1 MVDGVLG
8 NQLVKTNQENSK
20 MNKIKISENR
30 SIGENEPPFII
41 AEIGNN
47 HNGSLNNALELIK
60 TANDIGVDAVK
71 FQVKNIEKSFSQELL
86 DSPYVTENSFGK
98 TYREHKQALEFSK
111 EQLVEIYEFSRKLGI
126 ICFSTPFDT
135 DSVDL
140 LETVDN
146 PIYKISSFHVTDMP
160 LLEKVSKIKKPI
172 IMSTGMSSID
182 EIDKAVELI
191 RNYNDQLILLQ
202 CTSCYPTD
210 DKDVNLAVIP
220 SLRNRYSCPIGYS
233 GHERG
238 LAICTS
244 AVTLGACVI
253 EKHFTSDRTL
263 KGPDH
268 ASSIEPIGMKD
279 IVLRSK
285 KIFTALGNSNKF
297 VLDCELKNRKKFR
310 GY

>member
-47 HNGSLNNALELIK
+47 HNGSLDNALELIK

-111 EQLVEIYEFSRKLGI
+111 EQLVKIYEFSRKLGI

-140 LETVDN
+140 LETINN

-160 LLEKVSKIKKPI
+160 LLEKVSKTKKPI

>member
-1 MVDGVLG
+1 
-8 NQLVKTNQENSK
+8 

-47 HNGSLNNALELIK
+47 HNGSIDNALELIK
-60 TANDIGVDAVK
+60 IANDIGVDAVK

-86 DSPYVTENSFGK
+86 DSAYFTENSFGK

-140 LETVDN
+140 LETIDN

-160 LLEKVSKIKKPI
+160 LIEKVSKTKKPI

-279 IVLRSK
+279 IVYASK
-285 KIFTALGNSNKF
+285 KIFIALGNSNKS
-297 VLDCELKNRKKFR
+297 VLDCELKNRQKFR